1 MAVDYLSTLNSKGSG
16 LNITQLVDSIVAA
29 EIEPAKALIN
39 DKSSANDLSI
49 SEMAKFK
56 SRVGGLQ
63 SALGVVDG
71 ARLYALSSSSAAVGI
86 AAQPGAAISTGSTQI
101 NVNRLAT
108 SQVLEFSGFSSVD
121 AAIPTGTLTVDIGAW
136 ATGGVFTADTGKAA
150 QTVTIGSSNATLS
163 GLATALS
170 ALSGVDA
177 RVVSKGDGTYSL
189 SVVSE
194 TGAQSA
200 LRLTASSGGPTA
212 FDTTDASNQIT
223 AAADAEFEL
232 NGILLNRSTNV
243 ISDIVTGA
251 NVTLRAVTSSAETL
265 AMAKDKDGAKA
276 QLQALIDQLND
287 IRGYLAT
294 ATARG
299 LNGAESGALAGD
311 AAIAAIK
318 QDLDTITTSP
328 LKGFAGGEVYL
339 AEIGVKTNRDGSL
352 SLDAAKLEEAL
363 ESAPEKFQ
371 AVFESANSVAAGH
384 MSLGLSSSAKP
395 PVGAHDFVYD
405 AGTDSATLNGVSLS
419 SRTNSEGQREF
430 YKLTG
435 DFSGTTLKITSGAPS
450 NTTVYIGQ
458 SLVDRLSKYLD
469 KINGTGGEIVKKETS
484 LNEKSKGYKAE
495 ITKLDDQAM
504 VLEARHFKRFAA
516 MEKMVTQLKSTG
528 DYITTMMDAWNKKD

>member
-1 MAVDYLSTLNSKGSG
+1 
-16 LNITQLVDSIVAA
+16 
-29 EIEPAKALIN
+29 
-39 DKSSANDLSI
+39 
-49 SEMAKFK
+49 
-56 SRVGGLQ
+56 
-63 SALGVVDG
+63 
-71 ARLYALSSSSAAVGI
+71 
-86 AAQPGAAISTGSTQI
+86 
-101 NVNRLAT
+101 
-108 SQVLEFSGFSSVD
+108 
-121 AAIPTGTLTVDIGAW
+121 
-136 ATGGVFTADTGKAA
+136 
-150 QTVTIGSSNATLS
+150 
-163 GLATALS
+163 
-170 ALSGVDA
+170 
-177 RVVSKGDGTYSL
+177 
-189 SVVSE
+189 
-194 TGAQSA
+194 
-200 LRLTASSGGPTA
+200 
-212 FDTTDASNQIT
+212 
-223 AAADAEFEL
+223 
-232 NGILLNRSTNV
+232 
-243 ISDIVTGA
+243 
-251 NVTLRAVTSSAETL
+251 
-265 AMAKDKDGAKA
+265 MAKDKDGAKA

-435 DFSGTTLKITSGAPS
+435 DFSGREISGQHVRENLLSLQIPTGIDPEEQDAIWEAAGADSAAFDDFSEPDFDEAPPRPEAYRAWFDYHENIDLRRHLRDIEVILIEAALSATEGMVSHAADRLNIGRTTLIEKM
-450 NTTVYIGQ
+450 
-458 SLVDRLSKYLD
+458 
-469 KINGTGGEIVKKETS
+469 KK
-484 LNEKSKGYKAE
+484 LMIEKSPE
-495 ITKLDDQAM
+495 
-504 VLEARHFKRFAA
+504 V
-516 MEKMVTQLKSTG
+516 
-528 DYITTMMDAWNKKD
+528 